1 LNRQFIRQNFHLLDT
16 SAFIAAHWKK
26 KKASFSGELIQNSHP
41 LGGGGR
47 RMTPWE
53 AIAGVG

>member
-26 KKASFSGELIQNSHP
+26 EKASSSGELIRNSHP
-41 LGGGGR
+41 LGGGCRG
-47 RMTPWE
+47 MTPWE
-53 AIAGVG
+53 AIAGLR